1 MEDAWYS
8 GQSEE
13 TRRRRE
19 RIPPMLDEVEEL
31 KLLPYSS
38 SGINWEDISSFY
50 EHIISKL
57 EVTPEHPFAISV
69 PFLHADEFMKRS
81 AEILFEKLRV
91 PNVLFQPESV
101 MSLASIGATT
111 GLVVIMGYRSTSIC
125 PVFESYE
132 MSHASRNIS
141 IGGHNVSNSLR
152 SLMKEED
159 PTFSPSSVELELI
172 KTMLGVCAPSR
183 STPHEAKPPSIEYEL
198 PDGKVIRLNDSRWK
212 CVENSRLFIGRKE
225 YKTIPEC
232 ILGSILSLDIPYQ
245 KELTSCIC
253 LCGGSS
259 IFPGLD
265 DRIHGDL
272 SLISDHLP
280 TRPKVIAKPERD
292 IASYMGISIYASVTH
307 CFSKMAVCREVY
319 QGCWA
324 VECMLGYYLDKSSGK
339 CIKACDIGYEANQ
352 DGECSLIS
360 SSSLSYPNTDI
371 FAGVNVKSTSVSN
384 LSRCLVCENDPY
396 RMAVLEIGELY
407 VKCICRSVFEGSDCS
422 NLTPIIDSSPKSNI
436 WIYILSGAIVVILII
451 IGCLFCKY
459 RKKGIVSRLY
469 LHDGIRDS
477 LPTLPIKP
485 PVEEKAILV

>member
-1 MEDAWYS
+1 MSYILPIILNPGCYS
-8 GQSEE
+8 FKCGFAGSTTPKLIIKTLLGKQASKAGQGSSTLKRSVFFGEE
-13 TRRRRE
+13 AEKSSSAYGLTISR
-19 RIPPMLDEVEEL
+19 
-31 KLLPYSS
+31 PYSS

-172 KTMLGVCAPSR
+172 KTMLGVCASSR
-183 STPHEAKPPSIEYEL
+183 ATPHEAKPPSIEYEL

-212 CVENSRLFIGRKE
+212 CVESFFPEYDVPPSSVRNSRLFIGRKE

-259 IFPGLD
+259 MFPGLD

-307 CFSKMAVCREVY
+307 CFSKMAVSRKE
-319 QGCWA
+319 
-324 VECMLGYYLDKSSGK
+324 
-339 CIKACDIGYEANQ
+339 YEER
-352 DGECSLIS
+352 GSL
-360 SSSLSYPNTDI
+360 
-371 FAGVNVKSTSVSN
+371 
-384 LSRCLVCENDPY
+384 
-396 RMAVLEIGELY
+396 
-407 VKCICRSVFEGSDCS
+407 
-422 NLTPIIDSSPKSNI
+422 
-436 WIYILSGAIVVILII
+436 
-451 IGCLFCKY
+451 
-459 RKKGIVSRLY
+459 
-469 LHDGIRDS
+469 
-477 LPTLPIKP
+477 
-485 PVEEKAILV
+485 